1 MLHGT
6 YDVFTDLHVT
16 LDGTATWHVLIVEA
30 SEAKPLSSGWR
41 KTGRLGWY
49 VVEVVVRCVHSIC
62 SWLVGWLVLWTGC
75 IALTHRVVSH
85 LHVTGCTAEVVL
97 QGDC

>member
-1 MLHGT
+1 MVVLHGT

-16 LDGTATWHVLIVEA
+16 LDGTATWHVLIVGA
-30 SEAKPLSSGWR
+30 SEAKPPLFWVAQNW
-41 KTGRLGWY
+41 KTCL
-49 VVEVVVRCVHSIC
+49 VRRGKLWVRRVHSIC

-85 LHVTGCTAEVVL
+85 LHVTGL
-97 QGDC
+97 HGLR